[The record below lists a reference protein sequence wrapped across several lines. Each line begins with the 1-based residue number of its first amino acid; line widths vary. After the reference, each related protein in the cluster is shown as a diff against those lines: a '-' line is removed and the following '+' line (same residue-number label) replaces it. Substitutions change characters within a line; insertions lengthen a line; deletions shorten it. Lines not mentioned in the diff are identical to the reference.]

1 MNTTENTEKKWVN
14 LSDMSIS
21 QIAKVIDK
29 DWQKIHFSALPY
41 LNAMYSLNSVNDS
54 YGWDSGKSIV
64 AYFLANASTYRGELA
79 RDIKKE
85 LNKRI
90 K

>member
-1 MNTTENTEKKWVN
+1 MNTTETEMKWVN

-21 QIAKVIDK
+21 QIAKVIAK
-29 DWQKIHFSALPY
+29 DWKVINYAAFPY
-41 LNAMYSLNSVNDS
+41 LTAMHNLSTVKEY
-54 YGWDSGKSIV
+54 YGQDSGKSIV

>member
-1 MNTTENTEKKWVN
+1 MKWIN
-14 LSDMSIS
+14 LSDMSLS
-21 QIAKVIDK
+21 QIAKVISN
-29 DWQKIHFSALPY
+29 DWQKVNFAALPY
-41 LNAMYSLNSVNDS
+41 LNAMRSLETVSDS
-54 YGWDSGKSIV
+54 YAWDSGRSIV

>member
-21 QIAKVIDK
+21 QIAKVISK
-29 DWQKIHFSALPY
+29 DWQKVNYAAKPY
-41 LNAMYSLNSVNDS
+41 LYAMLYLETVNDS
-54 YGWDSGKSIV
+54 YFHDDGKSIV